1 MAEVPDILN
10 DFIVEEL
17 LSGRGDT
24 IDGDAN
30 LLMSGQ
36 IDSIGMMRLV
46 DFIEERFDFQ
56 VPPEDVTIENLMS
69 IRTMSNYIARQ
80 AENSGPPSA

>member
-1 MAEVPDILN
+1 MAEVPDILTE
-10 DFIVEEL
+10 FIVKEL
-17 LSGRGDT
+17 LSGRDGTT
-24 IDGDAN
+24 IDSDAN

-56 VPPEDVTIENLMS
+56 VPPEDVTIENFMS
-69 IRTMSNYIARQ
+69 VRTMSTYIALQ
-80 AENSGPPSA
+80 AEPSR

>member
-1 MAEVPDILN
+1 MAEVPDILT
-10 DFIVEEL
+10 DFILQEL
-17 LSGRGDT
+17 LSGREDT
-24 IDGDAN
+24 IDSDAN

-56 VPPEDVTIENLMS
+56 VPPEDVTIENFMS
-69 IRTMSNYIARQ
+69 VRTMSTYITRQ
-80 AENSGPPSA
+80 AESSR

>member
-1 MAEVPDILN
+1 MAEVPDILT
-10 DFIVEEL
+10 DFILEEL
-17 LSGRGDT
+17 LSGREDT
-24 IDGDAN
+24 IDTDAN

-56 VPPEDVTIENLMS
+56 VPPEDVTIENFMS
-69 IRTMSNYIARQ
+69 VRTMSTYIALQ
-80 AENSGPPSA
+80 AEPSR